1 MENFEQ
7 AIRLI
12 NQGCLQ
18 AIQATISL
26 LQRLGFCINMEKS
39 VLTPTQCI
47 EYLGNVI
54 NTKFMTA
61 SLPERRLIKIRQG
74 CAELLCKDVAPIREV
89 ARVIGLMV
97 AAIPAVELGKLH
109 YRKLEGGKIAALKQE
124 YGNFDR
130 PLNITADMKL
140 DLSWWL
146 DNVDRHHRHIFRPG
160 TDIDLFTDASSLGW
174 GGHLGC
180 QITSGTWSLDE
191 KELHINILEMKA
203 ILFSLQAFEHELE
216 GRHVRVFC
224 DNTTAINYVNEM
236 GGTKSKSCNDVA
248 TQIWDWCLEHDS
260 WVTCSHIPGKDNTLA
275 DVASRKINDRHEWK
289 LDSHIFTTLCNV
301 FGTPSIDLFAS
312 RLNKQVPSEVTCGAS
327 TRLDGGSSVA
337 VPVLDGHAAPVA
349 NRLPT
354 FDNEQEE
361 CSNTPVH
368 NRSTPH
374 HVPHEAHGMPS
385 VRENLQKRGV
395 SPAAADIILAS
406 WKPGTERQY
415 RPHVQRWSLFC
426 GRRNVDPTSPTVG
439 HIVNFLTETF
449 DRGVGYE
456 CVNTARGALSSLGI
470 VVDGCRAGN
479 HPLVIRFMR
488 GVFNLRT
495 PQPRYTDTWDVQPV
509 FEKLRSM
516 FPLHALTLKEL
527 TLKLVMM
534 MALTQAARIQTL
546 QLLLIRDMLI
556 NEHSISVQL
565 GGTLKQSRPNFNIN
579 RVTFHRYPKDPQLC
593 VCSTLLRYI
602 DVTKELRQDEMHTD
616 ARLLI
621 SFIKPHKSVS
631 KDTIARWVRTILRM
645 SGIDISKFSAG
656 SVRPAAASKA
666 GVAAVPVA
674 CIMAKAGWSRESTFA
689 KYYNKNIVAASDL
702 FQDAV
707 LE

>member
-1 MENFEQ
+1 MDIVQHCHLDIDVDSVHPLFFNDLEYRFNTVQQGIISGEIKKLLQLKVIKVTHKQTQQVISPIFLREKKNGEFRLVLNLERLNKYIPYKHFKMENFEQ

-12 NQGCLQ
+12 NQGDFLASVDLRHAYYSVRVADEQQRFLCFTWQGVIYQFTCLPNGISEGPRLFTKLMKPVFATLRQEGYTITSFIDDTLICSNSYSGCLQ

-312 RLNKQVPSEVTCGAS
+312 RLNKQVNTFCSWLPDPEAKYFDAFS
-327 TRLDGGSSVA
+327 LDWS
-337 VPVLDGHAAPVA
+337 
-349 NRLPT
+349 N
-354 FDNEQEE
+354 FDLSYIFPPFSLIAR
-361 CSNTPVH
+361 C
-368 NRSTPH
+368 
-374 HVPHEAHGMPS
+374 
-385 VRENLQKRGV
+385 LQKLRAEQARGWMV
-395 SPAAADIILAS
+395 VPLWPSQFWMGMLLQLLIDFPRLI
-406 WKPGTERQY
+406 TN
-415 RPHVQRWSLFC
+415 
-426 GRRNVDPTSPTVG
+426 RRNVLTHPSTTDPHPIMSHTRLMACLLSGKTCRNEEFRRRLRTSYLPPGNQV
-439 HIVNFLTETF
+439 L
-449 DRGVGYE
+449 RG
-456 CVNTARGALSSLGI
+456 NTAHMSRGGRCF
-470 VVDGCRAGN
+470 VVDGMSI
-479 HPLVIRFMR
+479 PL
-488 GVFNLRT
+488 
-495 PQPRYTDTWDVQPV
+495 
-509 FEKLRSM
+509 
-516 FPLHALTLKEL
+516 
-527 TLKLVMM
+527 
-534 MALTQAARIQTL
+534 L
-546 QLLLIRDMLI
+546 QL
-556 NEHSISVQL
+556 
-565 GGTLKQSRPNFNIN
+565 
-579 RVTFHRYPKDPQLC
+579 
-593 VCSTLLRYI
+593 
-602 DVTKELRQDEMHTD
+602 
-616 ARLLI
+616 
-621 SFIKPHKSVS
+621 
-631 KDTIARWVRTILRM
+631 
-645 SGIDISKFSAG
+645 
-656 SVRPAAASKA
+656 
-666 GVAAVPVA
+666 
-674 CIMAKAGWSRESTFA
+674 
-689 KYYNKNIVAASDL
+689 
-702 FQDAV
+702 
-707 LE
+707 